1 MLDNRKIIRN
11 MWTQLGMQAT
21 PSQVVDALER
31 IGIEVSEEFVSRV
44 KSQMLREEA
53 KALQQQAK
61 RPPKTKNRK
70 RPQQRKIPNRR

>member
-1 MLDNRKIIRN
+1 MADKRKMIRN
-11 MWTQLGMQAT
+11 MWMQLGIQAS

-31 IGIEVSEEFVSRV
+31 LGIEVSEEFVSRV
-44 KSQMLREEA
+44 NFQMLREEA

-61 RPPKTKNRK
+61 RPPKTKTQK